1 MICFVGEDRLNE
13 VFEDNSHPASGES
26 SARQT
31 PHPPAPPNTSKEV
44 QATFAK
50 QVAQAICN
58 DENSETTIDYHHHH
72 PHHGPPMVEHIVEQQ
87 QQQQPQQQQQQQH
100 PVVYQHNS
108 PQAVNSSYESI
119 VQSSKLQ
126 VG

>member
-1 MICFVGEDRLNE
+1 MNE
-13 VFEDNSHPASGES
+13 VYDDNSHPASGES

-58 DENSETTIDYHHHH
+58 DENSETTIDHHHH
-72 PHHGPPMVEHIVEQQ
+72 LHHHGPPMVEHIVE
-87 QQQQPQQQQQQQH
+87 QQQQQQQH

-126 VG
+126 VGTNRL